1 MNNKMKFQKILNLQT
16 MKYKLI
22 ILKIHRTNIKSKIQ
36 NTLSK
41 QEIKICFIM
50 EIQLLLR
57 LKLIINQMKKLI
69 NNIKPIIKNSLS
81 KRTKYESYQLTNK
94 IKK

>member
-81 KRTKYESYQLTNK
+81 KRTK
-94 IKK
+94 

>member
-22 ILKIHRTNIKSKIQ
+22 ILKRHRTNIKSKIQ